1 VLDAVV
7 ALFWEKGFE
16 ATSVADIVEATGLN
30 KSSLYNAFGSKE
42 ALFALAVDRYLDI
55 RGTMIADMLIEG
67 SGGID
72 DLEMFIGF
80 MEQEATSETG
90 RQGCLAVNTS
100 TELGLRDDDV
110 AELANRFRSE
120 IRTALRAVLD
130 RAEAAGEI
138 EARTAEAKTEILLA
152 FMLSMAVIVRSGAGA
167 DEIAGQFAGVR
178 ALLVDWQA
186 ATRTGN

>member
-1 VLDAVV
+1 
-7 ALFWEKGFE
+7 
-16 ATSVADIVEATGLN
+16 
-30 KSSLYNAFGSKE
+30 
-42 ALFALAVDRYLDI
+42 
-55 RGTMIADMLIEG
+55 MIADMLIEG

-138 EARTAEAKTEILLA
+138 EAGTAEAKTEILLA